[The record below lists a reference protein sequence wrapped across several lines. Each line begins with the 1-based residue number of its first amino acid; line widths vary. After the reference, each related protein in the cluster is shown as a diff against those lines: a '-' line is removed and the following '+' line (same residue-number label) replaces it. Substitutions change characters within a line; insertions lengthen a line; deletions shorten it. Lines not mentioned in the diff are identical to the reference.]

1 MKTPLTQPLAL
12 AALLVAVATTTSA
25 ETTPSTASYHAPA
38 AIANTAPGATAR
50 VENIPRE
57 VLANLPKLA
66 WNREVLPGP
75 QYLISDDPEYIRV
88 SEGVAL
94 SETVK
99 PGAVRLYVYNVN
111 GVKEPSMMPRRIS
124 AVIENLGDAPLHA
137 TFRASVLPKPS
148 GNYHG
153 IAKKALAGFLRGEG
167 AGRTL
172 TVEPKGAAPLDPA
185 MEALVVK
192 YDDLVHG
199 FYEFD
204 IDQPARIRVVQT
216 APDVASVDASRRLPD
231 VLPTKSKSG
240 AGRGQFPDNMFRIT
254 LQDNAVVDTAAG
266 PVQLIIADG
275 KDEPW
280 TEGTEST
287 LPPGEKAVLKGN
299 YGTFYEVQVK
309 RRSSDGRAMA
319 LVTWN
324 ARAGNSQWCGG
335 MVAAMRV
342 GSGQFPAGVV
352 ELPSDGV
359 ATKDWPD
366 VVVAQIYP
374 PLPPGQEETIT
385 VTYSPPG
392 ASCLPTPLIF
402 LPIGEPLTTTP

>member
-1 MKTPLTQPLAL
+1 MNTSFLPP
-12 AALLVAVATTTSA
+12 ALLVAAGLLAATPLIA
-25 ETTPSTASYHAPA
+25 QDAAVDIHAPA
-38 AIANTAPGATAR
+38 ALATVAPGATAR

-57 VLANLPKLA
+57 AFANLPKLA
-66 WNREVLPGP
+66 WNREILPGP

-88 SEGVAL
+88 PEGVAL

-99 PGAVRLYVYNVN
+99 PGSVRLYVYNVN
-111 GVKEPSMMPRRIS
+111 GVKEPSPIPRRIS
-124 AVIENLGDAPLHA
+124 AVIENLGDAPLNA
-137 TFRASVLPKPS
+137 TFSASVLPTPS
-148 GNYHG
+148 GNYHA
-153 IAKKALAGFLRGEG
+153 IAKNALAGFLRGEG

-199 FYEFD
+199 FYEFS

-216 APDVASVDASRRLPD
+216 APEVPSVEASRRLPD

-254 LQDNAVVDTAAG
+254 LKDDAVVDTANGA
-266 PVQLIIADG
+266 VQLIIADG

-287 LPPGEKAVLKGN
+287 LPAGEKAVLKGN
-299 YGTFYEVQVK
+299 YGTFYEITLR
-309 RRSSDGRAMA
+309 RRSSDGRPLA

-342 GSGQFPAGVV
+342 GPGQFPAGVV
-352 ELPSDGV
+352 ALPSDAV

-366 VVVAQIYP
+366 VVVAQVYP
-374 PLPPGQEETIT
+374 PLPAGQEETIT

-402 LPIGEPLTTTP
+402 LPVGEAPKP